1 MQNTNV
7 FVLIKYKL
15 RCIND
20 LVHEINKLN
29 VRIELVNPKPFMLIK
44 ADDSEIYRR
53 FTMYVKWITW
63 DVQTLE
69 TTYKHQQVKI
79 FAFSKKVGQGQ
90 RILNLPFGQISWEQL
105 I

>member
-1 MQNTNV
+1 MILSPFLMNKRNIFRGTISLEQSAFFKMQNTNV

-53 FTMYVKWITW
+53 FTMYVK
-63 DVQTLE
+63 
-69 TTYKHQQVKI
+69 
-79 FAFSKKVGQGQ
+79 
-90 RILNLPFGQISWEQL
+90 
-105 I
+105 